1 MCAYGLSCSSLLS
14 RQMADLKDEV
24 LKGFTQCTKD
34 DVTLNNYISRSR
46 TLGLLLYML
55 IFAGSFANT
64 FHTCLLTYLNLRNI
78 KAAAGATS
86 SSSKKK
92 EKKETKEKSKKHA
105 KDDEDEPPPLARTR
119 RAKSEVESEAPKK
132 RTRKTKKQ

>member
-1 MCAYGLSCSSLLS
+1 
-14 RQMADLKDEV
+14 MADLKDEV

-55 IFAGSFANT
+55 IFGGSFANN
-64 FHTCLLTYLNLRNI
+64 FHTCLPTYLNLRNI

-105 KDDEDEPPPLARTR
+105 KG
-119 RAKSEVESEAPKK
+119 
-132 RTRKTKKQ
+132 